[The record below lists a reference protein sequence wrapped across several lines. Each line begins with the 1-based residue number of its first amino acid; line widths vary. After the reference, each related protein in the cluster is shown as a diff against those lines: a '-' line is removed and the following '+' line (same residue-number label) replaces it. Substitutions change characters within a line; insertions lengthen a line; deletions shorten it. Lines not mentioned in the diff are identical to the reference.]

1 MNFSRQ
7 PNNLSPVQLLLQ
19 NLKQQ
24 EIKTEIDQQYK
35 MLASQMTK
43 EATKSISDLN
53 KKRQEQSDPTLLQKL
68 VNQGLA
74 TVKPDTQKKPK
85 VSNKKGR
92 KKLEDEISDSQYFK
106 LSTDKQFEYDRK
118 MATEYKKKGLGPY
131 RNPFMRKKPVVIN
144 KPIRQ
149 KPIKIVDFGPKDKR
163 QVL

>member
-35 MLASQMTK
+35 MLSSQMTK

-53 KKRQEQSDPTLLQKL
+53 QKRQEQSDPNLLQKL

-74 TVKPDTQKKPK
+74 TVKKPTPK

-131 RNPFMRKKPVVIN
+131 RNPFIRKKPVVIN
-144 KPIRQ
+144 KPVR